1 MKISGKSIR
10 TFIGS
15 KNYNVSRNFYL
26 DLGFKEIITS
36 ENMSYFYM
44 DEFGFY
50 LQDAYV
56 KDWVDN
62 SMIFFEVENLESI
75 LKYIKDLK
83 LPKKYDNVRLS
94 EIIYK
99 EWGKEFFLHDP
110 CGILWHFGKFKS
122 KE

>member
-1 MKISGKSIR
+1 MSYKIKSIR
-10 TFIGS
+10 AFIGA
-15 KNYNVSRNFYL
+15 KNYDVSRQFYI
-26 DLGFKEIITS
+26 DLGFEELKIFPK
-36 ENMSYFYM
+36 MSYFKLG
-44 DEFGFY
+44 DFGFY

-110 CGILWHFGKFKS
+110 SGILWHFGKFK
-122 KE
+122 EQ